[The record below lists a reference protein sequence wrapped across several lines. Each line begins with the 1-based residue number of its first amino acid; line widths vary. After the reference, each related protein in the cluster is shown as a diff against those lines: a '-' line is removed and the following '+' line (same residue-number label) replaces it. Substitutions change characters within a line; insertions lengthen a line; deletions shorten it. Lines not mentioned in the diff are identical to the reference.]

1 MLIIT
6 QGYVEEYDW
15 IIPYLI
21 GFLILWFLY
30 IFFRIYENWYA
41 KKYDRLIYRDIIIFR
56 TLSRKQK
63 KILSN
68 EFHFYTLLTSKE
80 KRRFEHRIASFIK
93 DKEFV
98 GRDDLEVTDRMI
110 VLISAVGC
118 MLTFGRKNYKYK
130 LIDYILIYPKA
141 FYSSMNGEYHKGEFN
156 PREKALVLSWEDFEE
171 GYRITDDNLNL
182 GIHEFMHALQLG
194 AKQSSDVDALR
205 FERQFQK
212 ILRRLTDQDLK
223 DKLDEVKYFRA
234 YAFTNEFEFMAVLAE
249 YFIESPKDFA
259 THFPQLYAYQKCL
272 LNFNF
277 AGY

>member
-1 MLIIT
+1 MFII

-15 IIPYLI
+15 LIPYIMSALA
-21 GFLILWFLY
+21 LWVLY
-30 IFFRIYENWYA
+30 IFFKIYESWYA
-41 KKYDRLIYRDIIIFR
+41 NKYDRLIYRDVFVYR
-56 TLSRKQK
+56 TLSRKQIK
-63 KILSN
+63 VLSH
-68 EFHFYTLLTSKE
+68 EFHFYTLLTAKE
-80 KRRFEHRIASFIK
+80 KKRFEHRVAGFIK
-93 DKEFV
+93 DKEFI
-98 GRDDLEVTDRMI
+98 GRDNLEVTDRMI
-110 VLISAVGC
+110 VLIAAIGC

-130 LIDYILIYPKA
+130 LIDYVLIYPKA
-141 FYSSMNGEYHKGEFN
+141 FYSSMNEEYHKGEFN
-156 PREKALVLSWEDFEE
+156 PREKALVLSWEDFEN

-223 DKLDEVKYFRA
+223 DKLDEVRYFRA

-249 YFIESPKDFA
+249 YFIESPKDFE

-272 LNFNF
+272 LNFDF

>member
-15 IIPYLI
+15 LIPYLI

-30 IFFRIYENWYA
+30 TFFRIYENWYA
-41 KKYDRLIYRDIIIFR
+41 NKNDRLLYRDIFVFR
-56 TLSRKQK
+56 KLSRKRIK
-63 KILSN
+63 MLSN
-68 EFHFYTLLTSKE
+68 EFHFYTLLTPKE
-80 KRRFEHRIASFIK
+80 KKRFEHRVASFIK
-93 DKEFV
+93 DKEFI
-98 GRDDLEVTDRMI
+98 GRDNLEVTDRMI
-110 VLISAVGC
+110 VLISAIGC

-130 LIDYILIYPKA
+130 LIDYVLIYPKA
-141 FYSSMNGEYHKGEFN
+141 FFSSMNEEYHKGEFN
-156 PREKALVLSWEDFEE
+156 PREKALVLSWEDFEN

-223 DKLDEVKYFRA
+223 DKLDEVRYFRA
-234 YAFTNEFEFMAVLAE
+234 YAFTNQFEFMAVLAE
-249 YFIESPKDFA
+249 YFIESPKDFK

-272 LNFNF
+272 LNFDF